1 MPKPK
6 PMNSSHSPRPSRR
19 TSARDEKHAK
29 MLEVATS
36 PLSKLLVSPFGE
48 YSCQVVSS
56 SYEPLD
62 VDEKCDFSEQFPK
75 PRLVSTIR
83 PDDLGIARELGVLPE
98 IADDEVY
105 LIIHQTV
112 RSSSDRGQERIA
124 EMAEYAPYALDVF
137 DPSSPLHAVE
147 QVDTKVT
154 ARRGGVPVTRAVL
167 AFEGTP
173 PKDYMMV
180 KLREDMLN
188 NFTRAFNLTMIAA
201 FDPSVHRTRVNIS
214 IDKTMTLLN
223 ALGLGHFKFSKN
235 VYKGFSKNADISR
248 QMRLFSRVTF
258 TGKLDDDQI
267 RAAEK
272 QAQLADELLDL
283 WDDMSK
289 EVRFSMR
296 LDRNDLDDPSLV
308 ESVVRQYADLIDIE
322 SSIEALAAGVPLDDL
337 KFSTD

>member
-6 PMNSSHSPRPSRR
+6 PVSSSHSPRPSHGP
-19 TSARDEKHAK
+19 SARDEQHAK
-29 MLEVATS
+29 MLEVAKS
-36 PLSKLLVSPFGE
+36 PLSKLLVSPFGG
-48 YSCQVVSS
+48 YSCQVVSPTC
-56 SYEPLD
+56 ETLD
-62 VDEKCDFSEQFPK
+62 VDEKRDFSEQFPK

-105 LIIHQTV
+105 LVIHQTV

-124 EMAEYAPYALDVF
+124 EMAKYAPYALDVLN
-137 DPSSPLHAVE
+137 PSSPLHAVE

-154 ARRGGVPVTRAVL
+154 ARRVGVPVTRTVL
-167 AFEGTP
+167 TFEGTP

-188 NFTRAFNLTMIAA
+188 NFTRAFNMTMIAA
-201 FDPSVHRTRVNIS
+201 FDPSVHRTRVNVS

-223 ALGLGHFKFSKN
+223 ALGLGYFTFSKD
-235 VYKGFSKNADISR
+235 VYKEFSKNADISR
-248 QMRLFSRVTF
+248 QIRLFSRVVF
-258 TGKLDDDQI
+258 AGKLDDEQVQ
-267 RAAEK
+267 AAEK

-296 LDRNDLDDPSLV
+296 LDRNDLDDSALV
-308 ESVVRQYADLIDIE
+308 ESVVRQYADIIDIE
-322 SSIEALAAGVPLDDL
+322 PSIEALAAGVPLEDL
-337 KFSTD
+337 KFATD